1 MNPHYL
7 RTNFL
12 EPLTM
17 ALESYS
23 VPPVPPVQDFFEVA
37 LRDVFHRSIMTRPVQ
52 LNGWAHEKV
61 ACLIGPNCSTCRE
74 LNYFLEDPNQKEW
87 HFPAE
92 KRWRQHV
99 ESQLRDPIYPL
110 QTLKGRSPH
119 TLVVTK
125 LGTNYDKA
133 LRTWKKAI
141 QQVDHNVSW
150 MRRDYLRCL
159 LSDHKYGELIMLGK
173 PSPENTGTIRQVCED
188 YEQPGAKRMRPS

>member
-1 MNPHYL
+1 MLEQSCKRFVEERQNWSSVTPHYL
-7 RTNFL
+7 RTSFL
-12 EPLTM
+12 EPLVM

-61 ACLIGPNCSTCRE
+61 ACMIGPNCSTCRE
-74 LNYFLEDPNQKEW
+74 LNYFLEDPNQTVW

-92 KRWRQHV
+92 KHWREHA
-99 ESQLRDPIYPL
+99 ESQLRDPIYSL
-110 QTLKGRSPH
+110 QTVKARSPH

-133 LRTWKKAI
+133 LRMWNQAI
-141 QQVDHNVSW
+141 QQVDHSVSW

-159 LSDHKYGELIMLGK
+159 LGDYKKASLSCLEDQARKT
-173 PSPENTGTIRQVCED
+173 PE
-188 YEQPGAKRMRPS
+188 P